1 MRAIELTEPKPDQK
15 SSRIGLTFTH
25 PPESIMSQQDNFS
38 SGFVW
43 GAVLGGIA
51 GGIAGGLIGST
62 LANRSGEPDDDV
74 DSEHDSNRRTNQ
86 QPEFPPAKSRRR
98 PLRLESAPQKNI
110 ELARQSLEDKIAS
123 LNDAIDG
130 VRQQLHQVNAED
142 VRSVP
147 SDLAMGGDDRPTVR
161 PNGDSAS
168 RETS

>member
-1 MRAIELTEPKPDQK
+1 
-15 SSRIGLTFTH
+15 
-25 PPESIMSQQDNFS
+25 MSQQDNFS

-43 GAVLGGIA
+43 GAVL

-74 DSEHDSNRRTNQ
+74 DSEHDSNRRTNP

-98 PLRLESAPQKNI
+98 PLRLESAPKKNM

-123 LNDAIDG
+123 LNDAIDD

>member
-1 MRAIELTEPKPDQK
+1 
-15 SSRIGLTFTH
+15 
-25 PPESIMSQQDNFS
+25 MSQQDNFS

-74 DSEHDSNRRTNQ
+74 DSEHDSNRRTNP
-86 QPEFPPAKSRRR
+86 QPEFSPAKSRRR
-98 PLRLESAPQKNI
+98 PLRLESAPQKNM

-123 LNDAIDG
+123 LNDAIDD

-142 VRSVP
+142 VRSP
-147 SDLAMGGDDRPTVR
+147 RSGGDDVAMGRGDRSTAK
-161 PNGDSAS
+161 PNGDSPS
-168 RETS
+168 GETS